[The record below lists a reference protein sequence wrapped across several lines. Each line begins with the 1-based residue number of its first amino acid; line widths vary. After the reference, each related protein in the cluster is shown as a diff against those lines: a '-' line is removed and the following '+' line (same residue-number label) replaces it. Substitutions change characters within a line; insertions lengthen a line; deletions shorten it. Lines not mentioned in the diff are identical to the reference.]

1 MRKFPPLRSAF
12 LGVALVSLGGLPESH
27 AQNSGEAPGRVLPQE
42 KGKASSGETTKGAVR
57 EALKGAVQAGE
68 AAAKAEDPKNAARD
82 QREHKGATATTITA
96 KNRLLLDSKNYEATF
111 FGEVTVSDPRFTLS
125 CEKLTAYLKRP
136 AVETKPGAGAKNAA
150 GAKAGEEGEAGSS
163 KSQGDALPKAGG
175 GGVDKAVAE
184 GDVVIVQE
192 KVNDKGEVERSV
204 GRAQKAVYDAVTGNI
219 TLSGWPQVE
228 QKQNT
233 IVGAEERTV
242 IILNAKGSLE
252 VLGRSKSVLRS
263 TTAEE
268 VR

>member
-1 MRKFPPLRSAF
+1 MRKFSPFRSAV
-12 LGVALVSLGGLPESH
+12 LGAVVVSFCGLEEAR
-27 AQNSGEAPGRVLPQE
+27 AQNSGDAPGRPLPE
-42 KGKASSGETTKGAVR
+42 ERAKGNSGEVSKGAVR
-57 EALKGAVQAGE
+57 EALKGAVQVGE
-68 AAAKAEDPKNAARD
+68 AAAKAQDPRNAARE
-82 QREHKGATATTITA
+82 QRDHKGAAATTITA
-96 KNRLLLDSKNYEATF
+96 KTSLLLDSKNYEATF

-136 AVETKPGAGAKNAA
+136 AVEAKPGAGVKNAA
-150 GAKAGEEGEAGSS
+150 GAKAGEGGEAGSG
-163 KSQGDALPKAGG
+163 KLQGEAVPKAGG

-184 GDVVIVQE
+184 GDVVIMQE
-192 KVNDKGEVERSV
+192 KLNDKGEVERSV

-242 IILNAKGSLE
+242 IVLNAKGTLE

-263 TTAEE
+263 TAAEE